1 MSRVTA
7 SHPRCTASGNT
18 GGPGLAQR
26 LLLSAIPV
34 VALVGCAGD
43 ASTLRAEVVGDFIEV
58 TLMNGGREPLA
69 VDADLVFGENLQV
82 RLAPIGGAAP
92 PRVRVIED
100 SFGLGMTA
108 PMNYLG
114 PGERVVAA
122 VSNETMRHYYSLSG
136 CYSLVFTY
144 VPWGDLE
151 GIQALEVLESRP
163 VRWCAQGD

>member
-7 SHPRCTASGNT
+7 SHPRCTAFGNA

-43 ASTLRAEVVGDFIEV
+43 ASTLRAEVGRDSIEV
-58 TLMNGGREPLA
+58 TLMNGGRERLA

-82 RLAPIGGAAP
+82 RLAPIRGAAP
-92 PRVRVIED
+92 PRVKVLED

-108 PMNYLG
+108 PINYLG
-114 PGERVVAA
+114 PGERVVAT
-122 VSNETMRHYYSLSG
+122 VPNETMRHYYSLSG

-144 VPWGDLE
+144 VPWGDHGDLE
-151 GIQALEVLESRP
+151 ALEVRASRP